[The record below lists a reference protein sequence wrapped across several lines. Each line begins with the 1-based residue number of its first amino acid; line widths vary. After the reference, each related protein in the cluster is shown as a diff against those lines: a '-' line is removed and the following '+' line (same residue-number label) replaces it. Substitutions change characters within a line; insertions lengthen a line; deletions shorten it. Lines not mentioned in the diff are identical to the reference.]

1 MPNGK
6 NTMSQ
11 SLIRKIFIG
20 TKKFLKSN
28 RRLQSLFYDF
38 ENEEE
43 FSNLYEHE
51 NMLADRVR
59 VNSYEKAIRR
69 NIKAEQTVIDLGT
82 GTGILSIFAARQGA
96 KVYAID
102 HSKFIETAKK
112 IAAHNKM
119 DNIHFVYANSRD
131 FTPPEKVDV
140 ILHEQIGDDLF
151 EENMVEN
158 LLDLKART
166 LKEGGIILP
175 ACFALYLEPVTL
187 TEPHRVPFIW
197 EEPIH
202 GIDFSFMRTMEG
214 VEKYT
219 PPNYLSRVIRQDS
232 VDHFLC
238 TPQPILEFDLN
249 RIKSPD
255 ELPKHLETKR
265 QVTKAGRLDGL
276 LLYFKVVFD
285 KETQFDTSPH
295 SVRTHWGNRLF
306 RLPARDCK
314 TGDTLS
320 IRLTLHNLI
329 LPLSW
334 ELKVD

>member
-1 MPNGK
+1 MA
-6 NTMSQ
+6 Q

-38 ENEEE
+38 KNEGE
-43 FSNLYEHE
+43 FSDLYEHE
-51 NMLADRVR
+51 KMLADRVR
-59 VNSYEKAIRR
+59 VDSYEKAIHR
-69 NIKAEQTVIDLGT
+69 NIKAGQTVIDLGT

-96 KVYAID
+96 EVYAID
-102 HSKFIETAKK
+102 HSEFIETAKK

-119 DNIHFVYANSRD
+119 DNIHFVYANSRN

-166 LKEGGIILP
+166 LKEDGIILP
-175 ACFALYLEPVTL
+175 ARFALYLEPVTL
-187 TEPHRVPFIW
+187 TAPHRVPFIW

-219 PPNYLSRVIRQDS
+219 APDYRHRPIPPNS
-232 VDHFLC
+232 VERFLC
-238 TPQPILEFDLN
+238 APQPILEFDLN
-249 RIKSPD
+249 RMKSAD
-255 ELPKHLETKR
+255 ELPKHLETKK
-265 QVTKAGRLDGL
+265 QVITAGPLDGL
-276 LLYFKVVFD
+276 ALYFKVTLD
-285 KETQFDTSPH
+285 EET
-295 SVRTHWGNRLF
+295 
-306 RLPARDCK
+306 
-314 TGDTLS
+314 
-320 IRLTLHNLI
+320 
-329 LPLSW
+329 
-334 ELKVD
+334 